1 MGEELELLCKV
12 WRRRVGHPFTAH
24 IESPASGGGEDYNS
38 SDYEFDSED
47 EEFLQSRNK
56 RQEVNE
62 SLTKKKYCQSAK
74 LFYQVFSS
82 IPQYDSFLRFVSK
95 TKKYIFRI
103 IFKLFLDALPSE
115 KNSNF
120 LKNFGRKSGNFPK
133 MHIFDTDLRLVILS
147 CRLKKNLMFSIFI
160 LI

>member
-1 MGEELELLCKV
+1 MKYSLPI
-12 WRRRVGHPFTAH
+12 R
-24 IESPASGGGEDYNS
+24 I
-38 SDYEFDSED
+38 
-47 EEFLQSRNK
+47 RNK

-82 IPQYDSFLRFVSK
+82 LLQYDSFLRFVSK

-115 KNSNF
+115 TKFKLPEELWEKIWKFSQNAHFRYRSEVRNVKEKLLLFKPTFPPHIVGSIKNTT
-120 LKNFGRKSGNFPK
+120 
-133 MHIFDTDLRLVILS
+133 IEV
-147 CRLKKNLMFSIFI
+147 SII
-160 LI
+160 EG